1 MPLILK
7 KPTVME
13 GVHPDLVRVVTRA
26 GVLCAIPFAV
36 IEGVRTVERQRLLIA
51 QGFSSLKDPYMG
63 RHVPVR
69 YPNGAI
75 YGRAI
80 DIAPLINNQPVFDN
94 KYIPL
99 FVSVRNAIQ
108 KAATELKIPIRSGAD
123 WKTFKDW
130 GHHELPKSRT
140 YP

>member
-7 KPTVME
+7 KPGVLE
-13 GVHPDLVRVVTRA
+13 GVHPDLVRVLNLA
-26 GVLCAIPFAV
+26 GTLCPTPFTIV
-36 IEGVRTVERQRLLIA
+36 EGVRTVERERLLIA
-51 QGFSSLKDPYMG
+51 QGFSALKDPYLC

-69 YPNGAI
+69 YPSGASW
-75 YGRAI
+75 GRAF
-80 DIAPLINNQPVFDN
+80 DVAPLVGGQPVFDD
-94 KYIPL
+94 KHVPL
-99 FVSVRNAIQ
+99 FIAIRNAVQ
-108 KAATELKIPIRSGAD
+108 AASKRLGIPIRSGAD